1 MRDEYDNEDLAV
13 GIDLGTTN
21 SCLAILRNN
30 KVEIIP
36 NEEGENLTPSIVSFT
51 DEGQFVGENTFN
63 QLIKNPKNTIYSI
76 KRIIG
81 RDFSEIEDD
90 INSHFWNYDIIKLT
104 NEEEPKIKIIKKGND
119 IDYYSPEQISSI
131 ILKKLLKSANE
142 YLGRPVSKAV
152 ITVPAYFNN
161 SQRRATEKAANLANI
176 EILNIVNEP
185 TAASLAYGLN
195 KKIPK
200 KEGDDLNLL
209 MDQYEGH
216 INKENNNNIINIINE
231 NDNNKII
238 LVFDLGGG
246 TLDVTLLKIIDGE
259 DFFVLSTS
267 GNSHLGETILIKK

>member
-81 RDFSEIEDD
+81 RKFSEIEDD

>member
-13 GIDLGTTN
+13 GINLGTTN

-51 DEGQFVGENTFN
+51 DEGQLVVGENTFN

-81 RDFSEIEDD
+81 RKFSEIEDD

-216 INKENNNNIINIINE
+216 N
-231 NDNNKII
+231 
-238 LVFDLGGG
+238 
-246 TLDVTLLKIIDGE
+246 
-259 DFFVLSTS
+259 
-267 GNSHLGETILIKK
+267 